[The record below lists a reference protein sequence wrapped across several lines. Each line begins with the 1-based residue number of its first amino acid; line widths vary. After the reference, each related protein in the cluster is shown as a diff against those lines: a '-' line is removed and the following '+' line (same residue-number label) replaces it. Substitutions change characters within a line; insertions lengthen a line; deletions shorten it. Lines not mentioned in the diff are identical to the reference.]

1 MGFGTGGQPRDFC
14 GDGVIALRR
23 GATNIFALFVASAMF
38 KICFGHAIVQ
48 LVELL
53 QKIVPTF
60 SKLSLLNFTWWRK
73 LRPGS

>member
-23 GATNIFALFVASAMF
+23 GATNIFAL
-38 KICFGHAIVQ
+38 IVQ